1 MSGLSFLDLL
11 DSSIRDSNKA
21 AVDFSSLY
29 RFLHALLTHLGIQDL
44 VLRSGL
50 LQDEAGRAVT
60 TAEPGEEPPLAQQSL
75 LNRVQRCEDELTRV
89 TALFRDLQQHR
100 NQEQTMEVKE
110 TQEQMKQMKEIQEQ
124 MKEVKEIQEQMKE
137 VKEIQEQMKE
147 VKETQE
153 QTAVKELQEQMKEVR
168 ELQEQIKEVN
178 GLHEQIKAVNDLHE
192 KIKEVKEHQEQT
204 KELQEPMTAVMVLQ
218 KQMKETCV
226 TWDVLHA
233 SLLAGQQVSPD
244 TRDADAS
251 LRHFSPEPS
260 GSCESM
266 RVKEDTTGPRESAS
280 CLVGEPYG
288 SSLSEQ
294 HQQTLE
300 ALRDIGGLRNQRLD
314 QRVAL
319 LEEGKMDQ
327 AQLTPLH
334 QLINRG
340 SLEVKQLMKDVE
352 QQRTLMDDLR
362 KQQKVLNQSLQDLE
376 ATSKCVM
383 EPDIKVDQMVLDSK
397 VSRRDFD
404 SVTEQLNAMFNEL
417 LNRVSGQEQNW
428 QQLMERLSSEMDCK
442 LNRLELDSVKKQL
455 EDRWKKIQSKL
466 QTQEEPEN
474 QDAAGLRKQLIDRF
488 HCLSCDR
495 PITKLGPGPRLVTL
509 PSSPGLPS
517 HRSIRPF
524 TVYALE
530 QFRHHYRSDGV
541 SAATDHQ
548 LTSRRGGR
556 SQTAVAGLQRRTKQ
570 AKQQADMDLQ
580 SEEVDIVGLDGQVYR
595 GRLNAPPF
603 GNQDRKL
610 PNISG
615 KDVSSKSEDKS
626 RNSTHRSPP
635 SPESRGG
642 EVTPTDVPADSHLS
656 LTGSCGSGRARSVL
670 GCPSQSS
677 ILETPAADLL
687 DPMAFQ
693 M

>member
-1 MSGLSFLDLL
+1 MLRSKSFRQTEAEEASVSVSIMSGLSFLDLL

-21 AVDFSSLY
+21 AVDFSALY

-50 LQDEAGRAVT
+50 VQDEAGRAVT
-60 TAEPGEEPPLAQQSL
+60 TVEPGEEPPL

-110 TQEQMKQMKEIQEQ
+110 TQEQMK
-124 MKEVKEIQEQMKE
+124 EVKEIQEQMKQM
-137 VKEIQEQMKE
+137 KEIQEQMKE

-153 QTAVKELQEQMKEVR
+153 QMAVKELQEQMKEVR
-168 ELQEQIKEVN
+168 ELQEQIKEVK
-178 GLHEQIKAVNDLHE
+178 GLHE
-192 KIKEVKEHQEQT
+192 KIKEVKEHQEQM

-288 SSLSEQ
+288 SSFSEQ

-319 LEEGKMDQ
+319 LEEEKMDQ

-340 SLEVKQLMKDVE
+340 SLEVKQLMKDME

-376 ATSKCVM
+376 QKATSKYVM

-404 SVTEQLNAMFNEL
+404 SVTEQLNAMFHEL

-466 QTQEEPEN
+466 HTQEEPEN

-530 QFRHHYRSDGV
+530 QFRHHYRSSHGV

-548 LTSRRGGR
+548 LTSHRGGR

-570 AKQQADMDLQ
+570 AKQQADTDLQ

-626 RNSTHRSPP
+626 RTSTHRSPP

-642 EVTPTDVPADSHLS
+642 EVTPTDVPADSHLC
-656 LTGSCGSGRARSVL
+656 LAGSCGSGRARSVL